1 MDKDQKEAGLRFMM
15 HFLLHRLLLFFL
27 FLWMTKVNG
36 HTHALFEKEAV
47 KELVTQYLKAFGKY
61 FEVKCHF
68 KKKNK
73 TENVQSR
80 GMMKDAGSK
89 VKLLVWDS
97 FGEANQLIQDMANP
111 NTFTNTVPNDVK
123 ETQETV
129 IIANDIGEDPKSPKK
144 KNIIKKIMK
153 KRPKAKII
161 SLDWSEI
168 VSYEA
173 TYQTVLPDRR
183 NRIDQKLVENDK
195 TEMYSKETL
204 LDDF

>member
-1 MDKDQKEAGLRFMM
+1 MM

-27 FLWMTKVNG
+27 FLWMTKGITNG

-61 FEVKCHF
+61 FEVKCHS

-80 GMMKDAGSK
+80 GIMKDAGSK

-97 FGEANQLIQDMANP
+97 FGEANQLIQDMADK
-111 NTFTNTVPNDVK
+111 NTFTNKPPEK
-123 ETQETV
+123 TQETV

-168 VSYEA
+168 VSNEA
-173 TYQTVLPDRR
+173 TYQTVLQDRC
-183 NRIDQKLVENDK
+183 NRIDKKLVEK
-195 TEMYSKETL
+195 AKKKL
-204 LDDF
+204 FK

>member
-27 FLWMTKVNG
+27 FLWMTKVDG

-61 FEVKCHF
+61 FEVKCPI

-80 GMMKDAGSK
+80 GIMKDAGSK

-97 FGEANQLIQDMANP
+97 FGEANQLIQDMADK
-111 NTFTNTVPNDVK
+111 NTFTNKPPDDTK
-123 ETQETV
+123 TQETV

-168 VSYEA
+168 VS
-173 TYQTVLPDRR
+173 
-183 NRIDQKLVENDK
+183 
-195 TEMYSKETL
+195 SKCIQMRP
-204 LDDF
+204 FG

>member
-27 FLWMTKVNG
+27 FLWMTKGITNG

-61 FEVKCHF
+61 FEVKCPI

-80 GMMKDAGSK
+80 GIMKDAGSK

-173 TYQTVLPDRR
+173 TYHKNCYQTDV
-183 NRIDQKLVENDK
+183 IE
-195 TEMYSKETL
+195 
-204 LDDF
+204 